1 VDLDHRA
8 AEQREPVPVSA
19 PARLPADE
27 VTLEEHVRELV
38 DGFPPLTAEQRAKL
52 SVLLRENGDAAA
64 RTRP

>member
-1 VDLDHRA
+1 M
-8 AEQREPVPVSA
+8 SA